1 VRSYERAT
9 SVTAAINNMF
19 TRLLDGTR
27 AMLWGEDYR
36 CYAERVNVYRS
47 EVTVNRLSQDVAQ
60 DVCLAVLTALDR
72 YQLSRACRSQ
82 RSFVALAARERV
94 VDELCRHKVMKSF
107 RSAVRDRSCQWCGEL
122 SNPNGWAGCWPYC
135 LIGSA
140 RLWCS
145 VEIGLS
151 AAENAEVVQSV
162 SVRY

>member
-72 YQLSRACRSQ
+72 YQL
-82 RSFVALAARERV
+82 
-94 VDELCRHKVMKSF
+94 K
-107 RSAVRDRSCQWCGEL
+107 
-122 SNPNGWAGCWPYC
+122 
-135 LIGSA
+135 
-140 RLWCS
+140 
-145 VEIGLS
+145 GLS
-151 AAENAEVVQSV
+151 FTAFVCGIGCAGTCSGRTVPA
-162 SVRY
+162 